1 MFIKIRQGV
10 VLISVLMI
18 ILILSA
24 IGSTL
29 GGDFLKS
36 LKRSGYLEFQSN
48 SIQLM
53 RNIENLAVERINQ
66 FSKLELQDLN
76 KKSELLTF
84 PFIYEVNGLTVTANL
99 SDFSSCFNINSL
111 VVEQSQSFIAN
122 ERAIE
127 QFKRLLISLEISEMD
142 TNSIIDQIID
152 WIDTDDQPR
161 ANGFEDYFYTG
172 PINFRPMY
180 TNKRLLINLSELNNL
195 PIFKDLT
202 DSILFEN
209 VCVHPLSYSNE
220 VNINTMD
227 VDDNY
232 FLTSIFPKISLTDAE
247 FIISKIPENGFKTTD
262 EFISSFSE
270 FNLSDPY
277 STIKTSS
284 KQFLLS
290 TSTQV
295 DTFSFSSRTFIN
307 IKNGR
312 AIIMSRSYNIN

>member
-1 MFIKIRQGV
+1 
-10 VLISVLMI
+10 
-18 ILILSA
+18 
-24 IGSTL
+24 
-29 GGDFLKS
+29 
-36 LKRSGYLEFQSN
+36 
-48 SIQLM
+48 
-53 RNIENLAVERINQ
+53 
-66 FSKLELQDLN
+66 
-76 KKSELLTF
+76 
-84 PFIYEVNGLTVTANL
+84 
-99 SDFSSCFNINSL
+99 
-111 VVEQSQSFIAN
+111 
-122 ERAIE
+122 
-127 QFKRLLISLEISEMD
+127 MD

-202 DSILFEN
+202 DSMLFEN

-227 VDDNY
+227 ADDNY
-232 FLTSIFPKISLTDAE
+232 FLTSIFPNISLTDAE

-277 STIKTSS
+277 NNKNFS

-295 DTFSFSSRTFIN
+295 DTFSFSSRTYQHQKWKSN
-307 IKNGR
+307 NYVKKP
-312 AIIMSRSYNIN
+312 

>member
-1 MFIKIRQGV
+1 MTDN
-10 VLISVLMI
+10 L
-18 ILILSA
+18 
-24 IGSTL
+24 
-29 GGDFLKS
+29 
-36 LKRSGYLEFQSN
+36 YLQ
-48 SIQLM
+48 
-53 RNIENLAVERINQ
+53 
-66 FSKLELQDLN
+66 
-76 KKSELLTF
+76 
-84 PFIYEVNGLTVTANL
+84 
-99 SDFSSCFNINSL
+99 
-111 VVEQSQSFIAN
+111 
-122 ERAIE
+122 
-127 QFKRLLISLEISEMD
+127 
-142 TNSIIDQIID
+142 
-152 WIDTDDQPR
+152 
-161 ANGFEDYFYTG
+161 
-172 PINFRPMY
+172 
-180 TNKRLLINLSELNNL
+180 KRLLINLSELNNL

-202 DSILFEN
+202 DSMLFEN

-227 VDDNY
+227 ADDNY
-232 FLTSIFPKISLTDAE
+232 FLTSIFPNISLTDAE